1 MIIPT
6 KSSAWFLLLA
16 RVFMATLF
24 VFAGVEKI
32 FKYGDVTSFAAS
44 YGVPFSSTL
53 MPAAI
58 ALELGCAAM
67 LLTRRYCRVAA
78 LILAIWTFVLNLVF
92 HQFWN
97 VPDNIWQLMVDNF
110 FHSFVMVGGLMY
122 VVVYGAGK
130 GPDPVQPISAV
141 E

>member
-6 KSSAWFLLLA
+6 KYNAWFLMLA
-16 RVFMATLF
+16 RMFMATLF
-24 VFAGVEKI
+24 VFAGAEKI
-32 FKYGDVTSFAAS
+32 FKYGDVTAFATS
-44 YGVPFSSTL
+44 HGVPLSSTL

-78 LILAIWTFVLNLVF
+78 LILAVWTFVLNLVF

-122 VVVYGAGK
+122 VVVFGAGN
-130 GPDPVQPISAV
+130 GPDPVQSISAV

>member
-6 KSSAWFLLLA
+6 KYNAWFLMLA
-16 RVFMATLF
+16 RMFMAPLF
-24 VFAGVEKI
+24 VFAGAEKI
-32 FKYGDVTSFAAS
+32 FKYGDVTAFAAS
-44 YGVPFSSTL
+44 HGVPLASTL

-78 LILAIWTFVLNLVF
+78 LVLAVWTFVLNLVF

-122 VVVYGAGK
+122 VVVFGAGNR
-130 GPDPVQPISAV
+130 PDPVQPISAV

>member
-1 MIIPT
+1 MMIPT
-6 KSSAWFLLLA
+6 KYNAWFLMLA
-16 RVFMATLF
+16 RMFMATLF
-24 VFAGVEKI
+24 VFAGAEKI
-32 FKYGDVTSFAAS
+32 FKYGDVTAFAAS
-44 YGVPFSSTL
+44 HGVPLASTL

-58 ALELGCAAM
+58 ALELGCGAM

-78 LILAIWTFVLNLVF
+78 LVLAVWTFVLNLVF

-122 VVVYGAGK
+122 VVVFGAGNR
-130 GPDPVQPISAV
+130 PDPIQPISAV

>member
-1 MIIPT
+1 
-6 KSSAWFLLLA
+6 
-16 RVFMATLF
+16 
-24 VFAGVEKI
+24 
-32 FKYGDVTSFAAS
+32 
-44 YGVPFSSTL
+44 

-67 LLTRRYCRVAA
+67 LLTSRYCRVAA
-78 LILAIWTFVLNLVF
+78 LILAVWTFVLNLVF

-122 VVVYGAGK
+122 VVVYGA
-130 GPDPVQPISAV
+130 DISAV